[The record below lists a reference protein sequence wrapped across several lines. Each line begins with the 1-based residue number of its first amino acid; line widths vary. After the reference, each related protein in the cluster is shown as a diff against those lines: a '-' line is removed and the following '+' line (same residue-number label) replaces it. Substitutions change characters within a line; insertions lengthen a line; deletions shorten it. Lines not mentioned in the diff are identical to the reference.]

1 MNPCTPT
8 MCWAVIWD
16 LISKW
21 DPTSQT
27 STKNKY
33 KKCYMKQSKNRYQYN
48 ESSGWTKS
56 PTRPRET
63 QQQNDDISNSV
74 SEKHD
79 IWKE

>member
-48 ESSGWTKS
+48 ESSGWTKG
-56 PTRPRET
+56 PTKHCET
-63 QQQNDDISNSV
+63 LWWNGVSNSV
-74 SEKHD
+74 SNKCKL
-79 IWKE
+79 WKE